1 MDNKY
6 WIDAA
11 AHDIKACKVLCDN
24 RLYAQ
29 SLFHFQQ
36 SVEKCSKYIGLE
48 IGGFSDKE
56 LKEISH
62 NPIKLFK
69 KMAEKINKEN
79 DDYDSQYWDKEL
91 AKSQCIIKNAKE
103 DDAVNVFKVIVGRDL
118 RDIPPL
124 GEETLEGYLKGVIEE
139 YIPDMDIKELCM
151 LLEQEMLSEEKE
163 YVRQMCLR
171 NTYGERILVLLLM
184 LSLLLSRFKVDDFR
198 YPSQQYGNPNDYF
211 NEDRA
216 LVKTL
221 EDLVFIME
229 SYVLPM
235 TRLIRWDI

>member
-1 MDNKY
+1 MGNKY
-6 WIDAA
+6 WIDVAS
-11 AHDIKACKVLCDN
+11 HDIEACKVLRDN
-24 RLYAQ
+24 KLYAQ
-29 SLFHFQQ
+29 SLFYFQQ

-48 IGGFSDKE
+48 IGGFSNKE

-139 YIPDMDIKELCM
+139 YIPDLDIKELCM
-151 LLEQEMLSEEKE
+151 LLEQEMLSEVK
-163 YVRQMCLR
+163 QMFLR
-171 NTYGERILVLLLM
+171 DTYGERILVLLLM

-216 LVKTL
+216 LVKEL
-221 EDLVFIME
+221 GNLVVIME
-229 SYVLPM
+229 SYVLSM
-235 TRLIRWDI
+235 ARLIRWDI